1 MIRNSLKAI
10 KKNLRKKY
18 PKPFDVSTVFRN
30 ENSEVKT
37 FIMIK
42 DFKKIEVA
50 QFKYIP
56 EDGAILTGYEYS
68 PKYRTYYEN
77 NFPALHSTE
86 HLPYYQQVID
96 IFHENAIFKELFAYE
111 QESFKLKED
120 MFKSEEVCIMRLDVN
135 KDFKQFAPNGLHIS
149 VGFQYYVNETFV
161 LKPRMKINFEFDDL
175 GSLILYYDYDTNVVH
190 FGDVHFVDSDTF
202 KDLKNTSLKN
212 AESFY
217 LTQYQMQLR
226 FLGILDKKAEIIF
239 YEMDNDSVDNLMNIH
254 KQDTIHTFKKLEVVF
269 NHWMSEIGVLIN
281 KKSAIL
287 HKLDDTF
294 EAESRD
300 KVIENFKLVKMA
312 RI

>member
-1 MIRNSLKAI
+1 VIRNTLQEI

-18 PKPFDVSTVFRN
+18 PKPFDVSTFFRT

-42 DFKKIEVA
+42 DFKKNEVA

-68 PKYRTYYEN
+68 LKYGTYYEN
-77 NFPALHSTE
+77 NFPELHSTE

-96 IFHENAIFKELFAYE
+96 LFHENAIFKELFAYE
-111 QESFKLKED
+111 QESFKLTED
-120 MFKSEEVCIMRLDVN
+120 MFKSEEFCIMRLDVN
-135 KDFKQFAPNGLHIS
+135 NDFKQFAPNGLHIS
-149 VGFQYYVNETFV
+149 IGFQYYVNDTFV
-161 LKPRMKINFEFDDL
+161 LKPRMKVNFEFDDL

-202 KDLKNTSLKN
+202 KELKNPPFKN
-212 AESFY
+212 TGPFY
-217 LTQYQMQLR
+217 LTQYQMQSM
-226 FLGILDKKAEIIF
+226 FLGLLEKKVEIVF
-239 YEMDNDSVDNLMNIH
+239 HEMDNDMVYQLMNIR
-254 KQDTIHTFKKLEVVF
+254 KQDPICSHKELESVF

-281 KKSAIL
+281 QKSAIV

-294 EAESRD
+294 EAESRA
-300 KVIENFKLVKMA
+300 KVIENFNLVKMA